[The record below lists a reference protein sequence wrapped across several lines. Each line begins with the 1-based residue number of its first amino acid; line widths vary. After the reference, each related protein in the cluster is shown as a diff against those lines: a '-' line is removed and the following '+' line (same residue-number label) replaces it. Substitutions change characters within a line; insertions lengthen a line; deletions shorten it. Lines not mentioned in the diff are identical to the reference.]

1 MLKNKQQPKT
11 ITLMNKILRLLFVV
25 FSGLVCYCAYADDKT
40 DVLTWESLGL
50 DGASNSYTDFSGK
63 TISSH
68 AVYAGNA
75 SSGQGKYLQLRSKN
89 NAGIVSTNSGGKL
102 KSVKV
107 EYNSETTGDRTFD
120 IYGSN
125 TPYEGPADLYGSK
138 KGEKLGSIALGA
150 EEITLNVEGSY
161 KYVGLR
167 SNNGAM
173 YVDKITVVW
182 EDEGGEVKTAT
193 KVELSDGYVT
203 RFTPGKDGDETP
215 LPTAT
220 VMSNGA
226 ALEGATATWTM
237 KMGDNWIM
245 GEEEP
250 SIGNGKIYI
259 PNHSSGDLIL
269 TASYAGDDTY
279 EASNKSY
286 TLKVYKGHMNIGSI
300 LEDFPTIG
308 GDSWKAKEE
317 EWNKG
322 VLISLWQVDAQSQTE
337 FTPKET
343 LVTYANGSH
352 TYIKDE
358 AGSLLLYGSGLG
370 YKKGDKISGDL
381 GEGKIGAIY
390 GTLKAYNGLLELV
403 VSKDD
408 VEFVTKSSDNAV
420 EPKTITLAELSQN
433 YMNEYVKIENAEF
446 VEAKSKNLTFKVGE
460 ETLAVYAQWSNVD
473 VTTLEAGA
481 VYTLEG
487 MGCVYYKDGNL
498 TNQIY
503 LTGFTGVR
511 PPSTVELSEGYLTR
525 FTTGKDGDETPL
537 PTATVKANDAVIE
550 GATVTWTLKM
560 GDNWVMGEEEPSIG
574 NGKVYIPSH
583 SHGDLILTAKYAG
596 NSTYE
601 ASSKSYTLK
610 VYKGYMNI
618 QDVLEQ
624 FPEVGGDT
632 WAGKE
637 TDWNKGYQ
645 ASFWEVDAKS
655 ETEFA
660 PKEALVTYVNGSYT
674 YIQDDAGALLL
685 YGSGLGFKKGDIITC
700 DLGEDK
706 GYGGIYGTLKTYNGL
721 LELAVSKA
729 DVEFAVKSKDN
740 AVEPKTITVDELN
753 QSNLSQFLKIDKA
766 VFVGADK
773 ENQKKLTFMVDKKE
787 FLVFNQWN
795 VNVAGLKEGTEYAL
809 EGMGSIEYKDGVLSN
824 RLNLTSFAESVNA
837 PRIKSFKLTINH
849 DGEVFTESFPASEWQ
864 NIVIEGQTSYLN
876 IKKIEVEV
884 GIPMKYVGF
893 IGTLYNAE
901 DGWQHDDTA
910 WYTVNL
916 EKKND
921 GLWTLEPEGGIDL
934 TPPEA
939 DGAAA
944 SKPLTYEFFIYAE
957 DENGTPMH
965 YNNDGKNYKVTF
977 TPADDPNA
985 IGNVKAD
992 SSKSATYNL
1001 SGQPV
1006 TRTYRGVV
1014 IQNARKVLR

>member
-1 MLKNKQQPKT
+1 
-11 ITLMNKILRLLFVV
+11 MNKILRFLFVV
-25 FSGLVCYCAYADDKT
+25 LMATFVGSASADEVTMKYTGTTTSNMTGDN
-40 DVLTWESLGL
+40 DAALFGL
-50 DGASNSYTDFSGK
+50 DATAWSVVASKGGASNFPGLNQAGDFRL
-63 TISSH
+63 
-68 AVYAGNA
+68 YYNA
-75 SSGQGKYLQLRSKN
+75 S
-89 NAGIVSTNSGGKL
+89 
-102 KSVKV
+102 
-107 EYNSETTGDRTFD
+107 
-120 IYGSN
+120 GSN
-125 TPYEGPADLYGSK
+125 TVTVTSLTGVLIK
-138 KGEKLGSIALGA
+138 TIKLTFTGA
-150 EEITLNVEGSY
+150 SY
-161 KYVGLR
+161 NKV
-167 SNNGAM
+167 SVT
-173 YVDKITVVW
+173 VDGTTVDA
-182 EDEGGEVKTAT
+182 DEGVYKINNSSFVLGNGNTSNQQVRIKDVVIEYTTGGGDVKTLT
-193 KVELSDGYVT
+193 NVELSGDYVT

-220 VMSNGA
+220 VKSNGA
-226 ALEGATATWTM
+226 VLEGATATWTL
-237 KMGDNWIM
+237 KMGSNWVI

-250 SIGNGKIYI
+250 SIGNGKVYI
-259 PNHSSGDLIL
+259 PNQSNGDLIL
-269 TASYAGDDTY
+269 TAKYAGDDTY
-279 EASNKSY
+279 EASSKSY
-286 TLKVYKGHMNIGSI
+286 TLKVYKGYMSIRSI

-308 GDSWKAKEE
+308 GDSWKDKEAK
-317 EWNKG
+317 WNKG
-322 VLISLWQVDAQSQTE
+322 EQISLWQVDAQSQTE

-343 LVTYANGSH
+343 LVTYVNGSH
-352 TYIKDE
+352 TYIKDDF
-358 AGSLLLYGSGLG
+358 GSVLLYGSGLG
-370 YKKGDKISGDL
+370 FKQGDKISGDL

-390 GTLKAYNGLLELV
+390 GTLKTYNGLLELV
-403 VSKDD
+403 VAKED
-408 VEFVTKSSDNAV
+408 VEFVTKSSDNPV
-420 EPKTITLAELSQN
+420 EAKTITFAELSQT

-446 VEAKSKNLTFKVGE
+446 VSADKKNLTFKVGE

-473 VTTLEAGA
+473 ITTLEAGA

-487 MGCVYYKDGNL
+487 MGCVYYKDGTL

-511 PPSTVELSEGYLTR
+511 PPSTVELSEGYQTR
-525 FTTGKDGDETPL
+525 FTTGKDGDEATL
-537 PTATVKANDAVIE
+537 PTATVKADDAVIE

-637 TDWNKGYQ
+637 SAWTKGYQ

-706 GYGGIYGTLKTYNGL
+706 GYGGIYGTLKAYNGL
-721 LELAVSKA
+721 LELAVAKT

-773 ENQKKLTFMVDKKE
+773 DNQKKLTFMVDKKE
-787 FLVFNQWN
+787 FLVFNQWG
-795 VNVAGLKEGTEYAL
+795 VNVAGLKEGAEYTL
-809 EGMGSIEYKDGVLSN
+809 EGMGSIEYKDGNLSN
-824 RLNLTSFAESVNA
+824 RLNLISFEEAGNVEKV
-837 PRIKSFKLTINH
+837 KSFKLTINH
-849 DGEVFTESFPASEWQ
+849 DGEVFTESFPASDWQ
-864 NIVIEGQTSYLN
+864 NIVIEGATTS
-876 IKKIEVEV
+876 IKILKAEVEV

-893 IGTLYNAE
+893 VATMFNTE
-901 DGWQHDDTA
+901 DGWQHDDSA
-910 WYTVNL
+910 WRTVDFV
-916 EKKND
+916 KQDD
-921 GLWTLEPEGGIDL
+921 GTWVIDMGEGQELVDSEWIGKGK
-934 TPPEA
+934 T
-939 DGAAA
+939 
-944 SKPLTYEFFIYAE
+944 KTFEFFIYAE
-957 DENGTPMH
+957 DEAGTPMH
-965 YNNDGKNYKVTF
+965 YRNGEDNYRVTF
-977 TPADDPNA
+977 TTSSDDDPNA
-985 IGNVKAD
+985 IGNVNAKP
-992 SSKSATYNL
+992 STLNSQLYNT

-1014 IQNARKVLR
+1014 IQNAKKVIR